1 MKITRKI
8 LENIIKQE
16 IAKVLAEAP
25 SVDDGD
31 VHSSDGIKPL
41 TGLEDTD
48 APEETPDLR
57 PPSVK
62 RREREEKIKAL
73 EAQIEAEQDP
83 AKKRKLA
90 DELRRLRSFG
100 K

>member
-8 LENIIKQE
+8 LEKIIKEE
-16 IAKVLAEAP
+16 IAKVLAETP
-25 SVDDGD
+25 SVHDDD
-31 VHSSDGIKPL
+31 VHSSGGIKPL

-57 PPSVK
+57 PPSVR

-73 EAQIEAEQDP
+73 EAQIEAEQDRE
-83 AKKRKLA
+83 KKRKLA
-90 DELRRLRSFG
+90 AKLRRLRTTG